1 MDKAAKKVLCIE
13 DEQFISDL
21 YTRALVKAG
30 YDVTVESD
38 GERALE
44 QARTNAFDIILLDLM
59 IPNMTGME
67 ILGHLRRDV
76 PDLKSKVI
84 ITTNLEQHEEARE
97 QLESQA
103 DGYIIK
109 ANVTP
114 RELVD
119 FLQTI

>member
-1 MDKAAKKVLCIE
+1 MAAQKVLCVE

-30 YDVTVESD
+30 YEVVVEAD
-38 GERALE
+38 GQLALE
-44 QARTNAFDIILLDLM
+44 QARSNNFDIILLDLM
-59 IPNMTGME
+59 VPNLTGME
-67 ILGHLRRDV
+67 ILSRLRKDV
-76 PDLKSKVI
+76 PGLKAKVI

-97 QLESQA
+97 QLEHQA

-114 RELVD
+114 RELVK